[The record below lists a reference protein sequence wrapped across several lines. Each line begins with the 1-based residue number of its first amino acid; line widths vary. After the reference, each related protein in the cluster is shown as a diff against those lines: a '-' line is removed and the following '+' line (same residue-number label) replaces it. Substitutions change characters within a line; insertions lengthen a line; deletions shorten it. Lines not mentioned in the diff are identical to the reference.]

1 VRKMGGIGEMKAKEQ
16 TLSWIGLVAHYA
28 PVVILAG
35 VFGWLVGA
43 SNLISDDHMVVSIIA
58 PTVAGMSVLGVV
70 TLAVLLSFVSS
81 PASSRW
87 IGTGAERRRFRERP
101 AVVADE
107 PSHIHIPRRSKGEGA

>member
-1 VRKMGGIGEMKAKEQ
+1 MGGTDEMKAFAQ
-16 TLSWIGLVAHYA
+16 TRSWAGLFAHYA

-43 SNLISDDHMVVSIIA
+43 SSLISDDHMVVAVVA

-70 TLAVLLSFVSS
+70 TLVVLLSFVSG
-81 PASSRW
+81 PALSLRSGR
-87 IGTGAERRRFRERP
+87 GAERGRYAQRS
-101 AVVADE
+101 AVAPE